1 MSHATKLKNPSGLT
15 SINSDDTHLFVEAH
29 ATNLTAL
36 ENHKHA
42 SNKLPSDLSNNN
54 LFNAHKLPNFES
66 DA

>member
-29 ATNLTAL
+29 ATNLTAF
-36 ENHKHA
+36 HP
-42 SNKLPSDLSNNN
+42 NKFTSDISNNN
-54 LFNAHKLPNFES
+54 LFNAHKLPTFES